1 MTSPKNKSTE
11 NFEIKKTSIDRKIEK
26 ICKTIEIQ
34 KTLFWIIIICV
45 PLFFT
50 ALFVFLYILFSILSG

>member
-1 MTSPKNKSTE
+1 MSSPKNKSTE
-11 NFEIKKTSIDRKIEK
+11 NFEIKNSSIDYKILK

-34 KTLFWIIIICV
+34 KFTFWIIIICV

-50 ALFVFLYILFSILSG
+50 APFVFLYILFSILSG